1 MIFIKKPLDEELKSS
16 ARSGGVVKDI
26 LLIKR

>member
-16 ARSGGVVKDI
+16 ARSGGVVKDAVN
-26 LLIKR
+26 